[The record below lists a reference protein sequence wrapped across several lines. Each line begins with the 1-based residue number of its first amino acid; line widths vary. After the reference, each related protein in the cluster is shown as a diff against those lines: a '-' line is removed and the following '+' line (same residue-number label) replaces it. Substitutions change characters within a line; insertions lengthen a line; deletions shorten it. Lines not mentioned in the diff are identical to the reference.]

1 MDMSKYRVFID
12 FGSTFT
18 KAVAFDVEQEELAA
32 RVQVPS
38 TVDTDISVGLREAF
52 DKLSEIVPIDESDIR
67 RAVACSSA
75 AGGLRMICI
84 GLVPEYTT
92 EAGRLAAL
100 GAGAKIVG
108 TYSYEITRDEQA
120 EIAMIAP
127 DIVLLTGGTD
137 GGNKK
142 TIINNAKVLSEIQT
156 GVKNIIVAGNKS
168 ARNEIEDIF
177 SGSHKNVIYTKNVM
191 PEFGKLNL
199 DPVNEKIRE
208 LFISRIT
215 DAKGISQV
223 REMIGEVV
231 MPTPSAV
238 LEAAKLIADGT
249 HGEPGLGELLLV
261 DVGGA
266 TTDVYSIA
274 KGAPTKEGTSMAGLP
289 EPYAKRTVEGD
300 LGLFHNLDTLSD
312 IAETVNM
319 MYDESKADFEKKVT
333 KLKEVLSVPEGA
345 DQKACQLMLSQ
356 LAVKTAVDRHVGT
369 VELVVTHNGEF
380 WVQRGKDMTQVKTVI
395 GAGGPVAFSSDPKHV
410 LEGAIFSPAAPYV
423 LKPQEPKFLIDAKY
437 ILFAIG
443 LLSQSDPAKAL
454 RIIKKYLVQ
463 I

>member
-1 MDMSKYRVFID
+1 MSNIRIFID

-18 KAVAFDVEQEELAA
+18 KAVAFDLDKEELVS

-38 TVDTDISVGLREAF
+38 TVDSDISVGLREAF
-52 DKLSEIVPIDESDIR
+52 DKLSETVTIDEADIR

-108 TYSYEITRDEQA
+108 TFSYEMAKDEME
-120 EIAMIAP
+120 EIAALTP

-142 TIINNAKVLSEIQT
+142 TIIHNARMLAAADNS
-156 GVKNIIVAGNKS
+156 VKNIIVAGNKS
-168 ARNEIEDIF
+168 ARSEIEEIF
-177 SGSHKNVIYTKNVM
+177 NGSHKNVIFTKNVM
-191 PEFGKLNL
+191 PEFGRLNL
-199 DPVNEKIRE
+199 EPVNEKIRD

-223 REMIGEVV
+223 REMIGNVV

-238 LEAAKLIADGT
+238 LEAAKLIADGAQS
-249 HGEPGLGELLLV
+249 EMGLGELLLV

-274 KGAPTKEGTSMAGLP
+274 KGAPTKEGASVAGLP

-300 LGLFHNLDTLSD
+300 LGLFHNLDSLSC
-312 IAETVNM
+312 IAERENAL
-319 MYDESKADFEKKVT
+319 YDAEKTAFEEKV
-333 KLKEVLSVPEGA
+333 LELRSVLSVPEGA
-345 DQKACQLMLSQ
+345 DQTECQLTLSH

-380 WVQRGKDMTQVKTVI
+380 WVQRGKDLTQVKNVI
-395 GAGGPVAFSSDPKHV
+395 GAGGPVAFSSDPHRV
-410 LEGAIFSPAAPYV
+410 LSGAVFRQEAPHV
-423 LKPQEPKFLIDAKY
+423 LKPKAPRFYLDQKY
-437 ILFAIG
+437 ILFAVG
-443 LLSQSDPAKAL
+443 LLAQSDPVKAL
-454 RIIKKYLVQ
+454 RIVKKYLTQ